1 MMLQRRNL
9 ITYIGNTSIRN
20 IETGKKVMCVS
31 LPRVNNNIGVKTIT
45 IKRRAKKIF
54 SFLTKGKTT
63 LLKNLG
69 RSESRLLTAENIS
82 TNRKIIGLANRLII
96 IR

>member
-1 MMLQRRNL
+1 MVIQIRNL

-20 IETGKKVMCVS
+20 IERGKKVMCVS
-31 LPRVNNNIGVKTIT
+31 LPRVSNNIGVEIIT
-45 IKRRAKKIF
+45 IKRSAKNIF

-63 LLKNLG
+63 LPKNFG
-69 RSESRLLTAENIS
+69 ISEYRLLIVENIS
-82 TNRKIIGLANRLII
+82 TSKKAIGLANKLII